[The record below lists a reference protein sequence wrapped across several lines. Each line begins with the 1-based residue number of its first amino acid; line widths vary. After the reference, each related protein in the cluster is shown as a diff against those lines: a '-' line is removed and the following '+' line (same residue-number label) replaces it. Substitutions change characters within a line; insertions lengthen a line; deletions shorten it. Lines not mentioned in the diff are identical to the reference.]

1 MALTKVKPGNILLTT
16 PAASSNDVTPATT
29 QYVTT
34 ALANM
39 VDSAPSTLN
48 TLNELAAAL
57 GDDANFSTTVTNNI
71 AAKAPLASPTFT
83 GDVDID
89 ATDDLRLRFL
99 NGSTFKAGIQVPT
112 STGDMISGAAV
123 DDLAIRSQGN
133 MLFSSGGNT
142 ERMRIDSAGK
152 MGIGT
157 NTNHAGSSLGYM
169 LTVDS
174 AGASGSIFEAHR
186 TGNSRIEIYQ
196 NSNGGQYIDAL
207 GTTPFLALATGG
219 TQRMRIDSSG
229 RVLIGQDSGDA
240 FNDDSML
247 RIQRT
252 GDRVFQQFK
261 CDADQNIQI
270 LFGDVDDD
278 VESSIQYY
286 PADKNLIFTTGNN
299 AEAMRIDS
307 SQNVGIGTGSSSINA
322 PLEISGAVAMAG
334 GWGRSMVLRHN
345 FPTIVWQSEYS
356 TDAYAGIGYDNTTG
370 MHFMVNSP
378 TVDVFA
384 NSQKSA
390 MFIRDDKRIGIG
402 TTSPT
407 AKLEIS
413 GKDDAEGT
421 TDLLALQFDNS
432 PADTG
437 MTFTDIFSG
446 VQARFTIDSGN
457 TNNLRISS
465 GSIMHFYGGT
475 SNGTGNGHLLI
486 NSSGH
491 VGIVAGK
498 RFYLDN
504 ASIASGDTY
513 IDEYSANEVGITT
526 GGSRKFALSGG
537 NLYHTGSLNS
547 GHNFSD
553 ERLKEN
559 IVVIPNALEKVNTLR
574 GITFNRKSDG
584 SVGTGLIAQELETV
598 LPEAVYES
606 KTIDSLEVPDAE
618 EYKAIRYGTTVG
630 LLVEAIKELTTKL
643 EAAEARITT
652 LEG

>member
-1 MALTKVKPGNILLTT
+1 MATKITTRVLADDAVTDAKIADVTLTT
-16 PAASSNDVTPATT
+16 ATQAASDNTTKIATT
-29 QYVTT
+29 AYVTT
-34 ALANM
+34 AIANLA
-39 VDSAPSTLN
+39 DSAPSTLN

-57 GDDANFSTTVTNNI
+57 GDDANFSTTVTNSI
-71 AAKAPLASPTFT
+71 AGKLPLAGGTMT
-83 GDVDID
+83 GNI
-89 ATDDLRLRFL
+89 TS
-99 NGSTFKAGIQVPT
+99 NESTFSIFNNDIRFKT
-112 STGDMISGAAV
+112 SGAETMLRAV
-123 DDLAIRSQGN
+123 GN
-133 MLFSSGGNT
+133 GAVELMHNNVT
-142 ERMRIDSAGK
+142 RVATSADGATITGK
-152 MGIGT
+152 
-157 NTNHAGSSLGYM
+157 L
-169 LTVDS
+169 
-174 AGASGSIFEAHR
+174 
-186 TGNSRIEIYQ
+186 
-196 NSNGGQYIDAL
+196 
-207 GTTPFLALATGG
+207 
-219 TQRMRIDSSG
+219 
-229 RVLIGQDSGDA
+229 LIGADSGDA
-240 FNDDSML
+240 FNDDAML
-247 RIQRT
+247 RLQRT

-437 MTFTDIFSG
+437 MTFRDIFDG
-446 VQARFTIDSGN
+446 IQARFTLDSGN

-465 GSIMHFYGGT
+465 GSTMHFYGGT

-547 GHNFSD
+547 NHNFSD

>member
-1 MALTKVKPGNILLTT
+1 MALTKVKAGNILLTT

-286 PADKNLIFTTGNN
+286 PADKNLIFATGNN
-299 AEAMRIDS
+299 QDAMTIDS
-307 SQNVGIGTGSSSINA
+307 SQNVGIGTTNPQAKFDVTVGNAKTASAGVWGYLGKTNESSGYQALQCFQIGGSAADERRYEFQTIEQGASNDGIICLQKSGGRVFIGHDSADGNTDKLSISGSIGISNDGYIGAGSGFGPSNGAGSSS
-322 PLEISGAVAMAG
+322 
-334 GWGRSMVLRHN
+334 
-345 FPTIVWQSEYS
+345 TIQLYS
-356 TDAYAGIGYDNTTG
+356 SSTG
-370 MHFMVNSP
+370 N
-378 TVDVFA
+378 
-384 NSQKSA
+384 
-390 MFIRDDKRIGIG
+390 
-402 TTSPT
+402 
-407 AKLEIS
+407 
-413 GKDDAEGT
+413 
-421 TDLLALQFDNS
+421 
-432 PADTG
+432 
-437 MTFTDIFSG
+437 MTFATNYSAGDE
-446 VQARFTIDSGN
+446 VHNMSGN
-457 TNNLRISS
+457 TKFVVKRSAAGTSAVQFYTNDGGYQTGALNNGYHHTMRISGPS
-465 GSIMHFYGGT
+465 TY
-475 SNGTGNGHLLI
+475 
-486 NSSGH
+486 
-491 VGIVAGK
+491 
-498 RFYLDN
+498 YWDN
-504 ASIASGDTY
+504 ACQASGGFSTYSDEKLKKEITTITGALDKVAVMNGVTFKWKDAENRGSGDTGKQFGV
-513 IDEYSANEVGITT
+513 IAQNMLEVDSELPT
-526 GGSRKFALSGG
+526 
-537 NLYHTGSLNS
+537 LNVDPLET
-547 GHNFSD
+547 N
-553 ERLKEN
+553 EN
-559 IVVIPNALEKVNTLR
+559 IEDN
-574 GITFNRKSDG
+574 
-584 SVGTGLIAQELETV
+584 
-598 LPEAVYES
+598 S
-606 KTIDSLEVPDAE
+606 KDTDYYTMDYSRLTPYFI
-618 EYKAIRYGTTVG
+618 
-630 LLVEAIKELTTKL
+630 EAIKELKTKL
-643 EAAEARITT
+643 EAAEARLAT